1 MASTSIFQRGVSS
14 MKALACFAIGVVVGV
29 VVMKNNQ
36 AFEELKKEL
45 EREKHRNPPSGVA

>member
-1 MASTSIFQRGVSS
+1 